1 MKKEKHAAANAIW
14 MLCYDDKIK
23 KFVRDQQ
30 DTYKVIVK
38 LAETSVHDEIRV
50 SCKGI
55 LMLLNDGAYQILLI
69 FILLFILCSK

>member
-1 MKKEKHAAANAIW
+1 MLLDVLKSLNVLKKEKQAAANAIW

-23 KFVRDQQ
+23 KFVKDQAEV
-30 DTYKVIVK
+30 YKIIVK

-55 LMLLNDGAYQILLI
+55 LMLLNDGKK
-69 FILLFILCSK
+69 F